1 MKESVDPPRGRML
14 RGKSVI
20 ETSDYNQPFSGL
32 QRGAGGSNFS
42 TSAFQPPQQLY
53 NQQLQQQLLLQKA
66 GLLGTGFQHG
76 RSTSHVRFN
85 VCLYQFVIGNFVH
98 SLMHLSF
105 CVISLR
111 KVNIYVFCMYV
122 NLLKLFYFD
131 LLFVFDP
138 SKPQVIE
145 RK

>member
-1 MKESVDPPRGRML
+1 MNLSDVSVISIMCGIIISIIATTLKHFSTTCIPGMINSGGRLMKESVDPPRGRML

-32 QRGAGGSNFS
+32 QRGAGGNNFS

-76 RSTSHVRFN
+76 RSASHVCFN
-85 VCLYQFVIGNFVH
+85 VCLYQFVYIV
-98 SLMHLSF
+98 S
-105 CVISLR
+105 
-111 KVNIYVFCMYV
+111 
-122 NLLKLFYFD
+122 
-131 LLFVFDP
+131 
-138 SKPQVIE
+138 
-145 RK
+145 